1 MRLPY
6 TPNPPIN
13 LDAAGRAVLSQIL
26 ARRGESGLLSLDRT
40 LLHSPIIAGGWH
52 SFFGAIYTGSILRA
66 DLLELAVCR
75 VALLNRAWYQ
85 YDGHINALKRC
96 EGIDSEKLKVIE
108 MVQPSDRGP
117 LSLQQWAVL
126 RYADAMT
133 KDITVPDTIFRDLQN
148 SELNDREITELT
160 LTIAAYNGV
169 SRFLVALDVGER
181 NLSRVEP
188 RNLRVDYHE
197 SMRSRIS
204 FR

>member
-6 TPNPPIN
+6 VTNPPVN

-26 ARRGESGLLSLDRT
+26 ARRGESGLISLDRA
-40 LLHSPIIAGGWH
+40 LLHSPIVAGGWH
-52 SFFGAIYTGSILRA
+52 SFFGAIYSGSILRA

-85 YDGHINALKRC
+85 YDGHVKALTRC
-96 EGIDSEKLKVIE
+96 EEIDPAKLKIVE
-108 MVQPSDRGP
+108 TLQPSDKGP

-133 KDITVPDTIFRDLQN
+133 KDITVHDSVFRDLQN
-148 SELNDREITELT
+148 SGLNDREIIELT
-160 LTIAAYNGV
+160 LAVAAYNGV

-181 NLSRVEP
+181 NSQPTLTEATEHPSRLS
-188 RNLRVDYHE
+188 
-197 SMRSRIS
+197 
-204 FR
+204 